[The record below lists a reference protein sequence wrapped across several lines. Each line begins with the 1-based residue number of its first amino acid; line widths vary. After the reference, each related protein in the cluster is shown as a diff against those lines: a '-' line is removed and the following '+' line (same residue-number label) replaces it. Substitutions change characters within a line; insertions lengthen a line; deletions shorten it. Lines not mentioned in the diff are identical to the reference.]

1 MLYRTKKLR
10 KILQNF
16 KAIQIFGYASKNDRL
31 AMDIEKDEQDQ
42 LAKKKKEFLS
52 NTKPRNLNIKTE
64 KRECSK

>member
-1 MLYRTKKLR
+1 
-10 KILQNF
+10 
-16 KAIQIFGYASKNDRL
+16 
-31 AMDIEKDEQDQ
+31 MDIEKDEQDQ